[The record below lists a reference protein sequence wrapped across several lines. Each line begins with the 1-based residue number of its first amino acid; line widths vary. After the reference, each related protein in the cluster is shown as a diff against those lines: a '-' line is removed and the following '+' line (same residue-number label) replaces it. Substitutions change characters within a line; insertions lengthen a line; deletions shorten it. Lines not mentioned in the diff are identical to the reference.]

1 MFSQK
6 QNNRVKGHEHSKF
19 QLLLPGYF
27 PKSES
32 QVAFLAKLSV
42 PASYTLACPGD
53 DHLVRIST
61 SRWMKRCVLS
71 TLGSTRLRGFLGGRA
86 SCLGLWKGQ
95 WGQSLREAAPP
106 RPPLHSQGGS
116 QPGSNGLWGSNCVE
130 GHEGSSLE
138 SLENLCAS
146 NPLSHCLVFLTA
158 MEATTC
164 QTRATRWARPDVMW
178 SLLPWILWPRDTNFG

>member
-1 MFSQK
+1 MGPCFIDGTDHYELNHPLLVGHSGCFPGISTNSLTFWAFLMFMFSQK

-32 QVAFLAKLSV
+32 QVVFLAKLSV

-53 DHLVRIST
+53 DHLVRISA
-61 SRWMKRCVLS
+61 SRWMKRSVLS

-95 WGQSLREAAPP
+95 WGQSSREAGLPP
-106 RPPLHSQGGS
+106 HT
-116 QPGSNGLWGSNCVE
+116 QPERKSAWV
-130 GHEGSSLE
+130 
-138 SLENLCAS
+138 
-146 NPLSHCLVFLTA
+146 
-158 MEATTC
+158 
-164 QTRATRWARPDVMW
+164 
-178 SLLPWILWPRDTNFG
+178 